1 MERAMKN
8 YNPRRPRGPLAVAAF
23 VLSALTLS
31 LFALL
36 PIAVESH
43 VPEFRVAEVV
53 IVMR

>member
-1 MERAMKN
+1 MKN
-8 YNPRRPRGPLAVAAF
+8 YKPRRPRGPLAFAAV

-31 LFALL
+31 VFALL

-43 VPEFRVAEVV
+43 VPELRVAEVI

>member
-1 MERAMKN
+1 MKN
-8 YNPRRPRGPLAVAAF
+8 YRPRRPRGPLAAAAL

-31 LFALL
+31 VFALL

-43 VPEFRVAEVV
+43 VPELRVAEVV